1 VAGRIRDEDVAL
13 VRERSPI
20 ADVVGERV
28 TLRGAGAGSLMGLCP
43 FHEER
48 TPSFHVTPAR
58 GLFYCFSC
66 GAGGDVFDFLIKLDH
81 LSFSEAVEQLA
92 ARAGIQLRY
101 AEGGY
106 TSRSQTGQRTRLLEA
121 HRVAAEFYAEQL
133 ASPEA
138 KIGREFLISRGFDE
152 QASATFGVGYAPKA
166 WDALTKHLRGRGFTD
181 QELVSSGL
189 GREGQRGPI
198 DRFRGRLL
206 WPIREITGD
215 VVGFGARRLYDED
228 SGPKYLNTPET
239 SLYKKSQ
246 VLYGVDLAKREIARR
261 MQAVVVEGYTDVM
274 ACHLAGVPTAV
285 ATCGTAFGAEHIK
298 ILRRLLMDQSEFRGE
313 VIFTFDGDEA
323 GQKAAMRAFADEQR
337 FVTQTYVAVEP
348 SGLDPC
354 DLRLT
359 SGDAAVRDLV
369 ARRVPLFEFVA
380 KSKLKPFDL
389 DTPDGRV
396 AALRAAAPLVT
407 SVRDRSLRP
416 EYTRSLAGW
425 LGMEIEAVAAVVG
438 GASDNEPAIP
448 RQGRT
453 VASRPDPRDP
463 VLQVEREALKLA
475 IQRPDLGA
483 EAFADIAADLFR
495 APAYAAVREAV
506 TAAGGTAGVP
516 PGGEWVAQLRDAASD
531 DEVRSLVT
539 ELAVEPLRHDGEA
552 DERYADAVYARL
564 LELATTRRIT
574 ELKSKLQRLSPV
586 EATTA
591 YNRLFGELVA
601 LESHRRGLR
610 ERAIGGL

>member
-1 VAGRIRDEDVAL
+1 
-13 VRERSPI
+13 
-20 ADVVGERV
+20 
-28 TLRGAGAGSLMGLCP
+28 
-43 FHEER
+43 
-48 TPSFHVTPAR
+48 
-58 GLFYCFSC
+58 
-66 GAGGDVFDFLIKLDH
+66 
-81 LSFSEAVEQLA
+81 
-92 ARAGIQLRY
+92 
-101 AEGGY
+101 
-106 TSRSQTGQRTRLLEA
+106 
-121 HRVAAEFYAEQL
+121 
-133 ASPEA
+133 
-138 KIGREFLISRGFDE
+138 
-152 QASATFGVGYAPKA
+152 
-166 WDALTKHLRGRGFTD
+166 
-181 QELVSSGL
+181 
-189 GREGQRGPI
+189 
-198 DRFRGRLL
+198 
-206 WPIREITGD
+206 
-215 VVGFGARRLYDED
+215 
-228 SGPKYLNTPET
+228 
-239 SLYKKSQ
+239 
-246 VLYGVDLAKREIARR
+246 
-261 MQAVVVEGYTDVM
+261 
-274 ACHLAGVPTAV
+274 
-285 ATCGTAFGAEHIK
+285 
-298 ILRRLLMDQSEFRGE
+298 MDQSEFRGE

-380 KSKLKPFDL
+380 KSRLKPYDL

-438 GASDNEPAIP
+438 GAERAIP
-448 RQGRT
+448 RQGT
-453 VASRPDPRDP
+453 AAASRPDPRDP

-483 EAFADIAADLFR
+483 EAFAEITADLFR

-506 TAAGGTAGVP
+506 TASGGTAGVP
-516 PGGEWVAQLRDAASD
+516 PGGEWVARLRDAAST
-531 DEVRSLVT
+531 DEVRGLVT
-539 ELAVEPLRHDGEA
+539 ELAVESLRHDGEA

-564 LELATTRRIT
+564 LELATTRRIA